1 MGSSGDPQET
11 LVWQQ
16 GRRTWGPEK
25 GREMW
30 WWWGV
35 LAKEATRSTGITPS
49 PSRNWGFETHSSH
62 LEGAKRP
69 TWCSWGSGHG

>member
-30 WWWGV
+30 RWGGAV
-35 LAKEATRSTGITPS
+35 VSKRSHQIYRHNPFPRLELGI
-49 PSRNWGFETHSSH
+49 
-62 LEGAKRP
+62 
-69 TWCSWGSGHG
+69 